1 MPLWLILLDKFKR
14 GKVIPMYMAYDLKI
28 DETFF
33 KNEEAFYLL
42 KLYQFPFSE
51 EEYSKQ
57 IKTILNQ
64 KIVNGTD
71 IQKVCFNEIDADV
84 FISHSHNDRELAILL
99 AGWLEWEFGLKSF
112 IDSDVWDY
120 VDNLL
125 KTINDKYSD
134 KQYSSTGEVCSYNYN
149 SCNRASQHA
158 NIMLMTAL
166 QKMIDKT
173 ECIIFL
179 NTDNSI
185 QIFNED
191 YGEISRTYSPWI
203 YSEILSTQIIRK
215 KPLFYYRDYKQPEQR
230 AAFESAEFINY
241 FTFYYDVCLDHLTKI
256 NGEKLSNWQKQN
268 EYNKVH
274 KKGSEYPLDI
284 LYSLTNQKDIDY
296 AKHLSSVVTKEEM
309 QTLKMAIDG
318 NPIAQERFPEI
329 LNRIRIYNEEN
340 ICKCDVCQ
348 GSRCKFRR

>member
-33 KNEEAFYLL
+33 KDIGFN
-42 KLYQFPFSE
+42 
-51 EEYSKQ
+51 
-57 IKTILNQ
+57 KTKITQNSPTIYRRRIARILNQ
-64 KIVNGTD
+64 NIVNGTD

-84 FISHSHNDRELAILL
+84 FISHSHNDKELAIAL
-99 AGWLEWEFGLKSF
+99 ARWLECKFRIKSF

-158 NIMLMTAL
+158 NIMLITAL

-256 NGEKLSNWQKQN
+256 NGEKLNSWVIN
-268 EYNKVH
+268 YY
-274 KKGSEYPLDI
+274 GSDNREKYPLDA
-284 LYSLTNQKDIDY
+284 LYSFTNQKDIDY

-348 GSRCKFRR
+348 GSKCKFRR